1 MKRFNFTL
9 LAALAFSSLSM
20 AQSLCD
26 GGRYSG
32 NVFTN
37 VTVTNDIVFG
47 SNSSFTGATTSLKLD
62 FYEPTGD
69 TETKRPLIILA
80 HGGSFQFGTS
90 QDQDVSSLCNT
101 FAKKGYACA
110 SINYRL
116 GFFPLDSAN
125 AIKAVLRAVQDMK
138 ASVRFFYKDSK
149 DGANVYKIDTN
160 NIFIGG
166 SSAGAITALHTA
178 YLDKECELSDYM
190 STSVLNTMGGID
202 GNSGNAGYS
211 MKVNGVINLCGALAK
226 YGWLEA
232 GDLPLCSMH
241 GTNDATVKYN
251 RGVVN
256 PGVPLMYLDGSRML
270 DEHACATGIS
280 SSFFTW
286 RGAPHV
292 PYAGTGAAQ
301 LAYMD
306 TTVKFIRDYLI
317 SRLGCDDAIL
327 QPENMPAETANLYAY
342 TSCGTSFPAGVCL
355 LSVENNEA
363 ANLIHLVYPNP
374 SENEMNI
381 AFADQNQSHQ
391 VELVDLAGRVVR
403 SGKTA
408 EGTFILRKEELKA
421 GNYILRISNN
431 RGEMSTQHVVFY

>member
-1 MKRFNFTL
+1 MKKFNFTL

-20 AQSLCD
+20 AQTPCD
-26 GGRYSG
+26 GGRYAG
-32 NVFTN
+32 DVFPN

-47 SNSSFTGATTSLKLD
+47 TNTSFSGAATSLKLD

-69 TETKRPLIILA
+69 TETARPLIILA

-90 QDQDVSSLCNT
+90 QDGDVKSLCNA

-116 GFFPLDSAN
+116 GFFPLDSVN

-149 DGANVYKIDTN
+149 DGTNTFKIDTN

-178 YLDKECELSDYM
+178 YLDKECELSEYM
-190 STSVLNTMGGID
+190 SSTVLATMGGID
-202 GNSGNAGYS
+202 GTSGNAGYS
-211 MKVNGVINLCGALAK
+211 SKINGVINLCGALAK

-241 GTNDATVKYN
+241 GTSDATVKYN

-256 PGVPLMYLDGSRML
+256 PGVPLMYLDGSRMI
-270 DEHACATGIS
+270 DEHACAIGVTS
-280 SSFFTW
+280 NFFTW

-292 PYAGTGAAQ
+292 PYAGTSAAQ

-306 TTVKFIRDYLI
+306 TTVKFVRDYLI
-317 SRLGCDDAIL
+317 ERLGCTNSIL
-327 QPENMPAETANLYAY
+327 QPENMPAETAVLYPYA
-342 TSCGTSFPAGVCL
+342 SCGTNFPAGVCL
-355 LSVENNEA
+355 LSVAEQQVT
-363 ANLIHLVYPNP
+363 NLIHNVYPNP
-374 SENEMNI
+374 SGNEMNI
-381 AFADQNQSHQ
+381 AFADESQAHK
-391 VELVDLAGRVVR
+391 VELMDLSGRIVRAGK
-403 SGKTA
+403 SA
-408 EGTFILRKEELKA
+408 EGVFVLRKEDLKA
-421 GNYILRISNN
+421 GNYILRISNSK
-431 RGEMSTQHVVFY
+431 GEASTQHVVFY